1 MISVRN
7 LQPNMSRWAF
17 FAKSVGTRNKSSCRS

>member
-1 MISVRN
+1 MRN

-17 FAKSVGTRNKSSCRS
+17 FAKSVGTWNKSCCRS

>member
-1 MISVRN
+1 MRN

-17 FAKSVGTRNKSSCRS
+17 FAKSVGTWNKSSC

>member
-1 MISVRN
+1 MISMRN
-7 LQPNMSRWAF
+7 LQPTCHVGLF

>member
-17 FAKSVGTRNKSSCRS
+17 FAKSVGT

>member
-1 MISVRN
+1 MRN

-17 FAKSVGTRNKSSCRS
+17 FARSVGTWNKSSCRS

>member
-1 MISVRN
+1 MISVLN

-17 FAKSVGTRNKSSCRS
+17 FAKSVGSLNKSSFRI

>member
-1 MISVRN
+1 MRN

-17 FAKSVGTRNKSSCRS
+17 FAKSVGTWNKS

>member
-1 MISVRN
+1 MRN

-17 FAKSVGTRNKSSCRS
+17 LAKSVGTWNKSSCRS

>member
-1 MISVRN
+1 MRN

-17 FAKSVGTRNKSSCRS
+17 FAKSVGTWNK